1 MIAIV
6 EEISKDYYNW
16 EKLLEENSNA
26 SDAILKY
33 SGFEGNLIESID
45 SSDREEYFSILID
58 EMKVLSAKNR
68 KARLLNVS
76 SLNSQSITILNGSI
90 FLGFEFGIFDDN
102 SNVYSSIFHEI
113 LFGLVPESIKFR
125 ERLNNNGLF
134 PSTNVL
140 NEYIELHKQLYLNG
154 YDVEHH
160 DLLSSFSICEFFP

>member
-16 EKLLEENSNA
+16 ERLLEKNSNA
-26 SDAILKY
+26 SDAIRKY

-45 SSDREEYFSILID
+45 SSDREEYFPILID

-68 KARLLNVS
+68 KARLLSVS
-76 SLNSQSITILNGSI
+76 SLNSQSIT
-90 FLGFEFGIFDDN
+90 
-102 SNVYSSIFHEI
+102 VYSSIFHEI

-140 NEYIELHKQLYLNG
+140 NEYIEVHKRLYLNG
-154 YDVEHH
+154 SDVEHH
-160 DLLSSFSICEFFP
+160 NLLSSFSICEFFP

>member
-16 EKLLEENSNA
+16 ERLLEKNSNA
-26 SDAILKY
+26 SDAIRKY

-68 KARLLNVS
+68 KARLLSVS

-140 NEYIELHKQLYLNG
+140 NEYIEVHKQLYLNG